1 MAGVAVD
8 PHKIV
13 NDVARRAHDLG
24 EAEAPTVLSR
34 PPGPGAPLPSV
45 QQGEEVAAVHRAWA
59 DAHAAREKAAE
70 TSATAGSGG
79 GLEAMKVRL
88 KARISS
94 AAAAGLPDQD
104 ADRQVV
110 GDLIRAVDALAHRID
125 ELGGR
130 LMALEQLVEEVVVV
144 ASEDLTRV
152 RAALIDGGPRAD
164 DRSGGP
170 PADG

>member
-8 PHKIV
+8 PHEIV
-13 NDVARRAHDLG
+13 NDVARRAHDLR
-24 EAEAPTVLSR
+24 EADAPTVLSH

-45 QQGEEVAAVHRAWA
+45 QHGDEVEAVHRAWA
-59 DAHAAREKAAE
+59 DAHTSREEAAKAGA
-70 TSATAGSGG
+70 SVASGG
-79 GLEAMKVRL
+79 GLDAVKARV

-104 ADRQVV
+104 ADRRVV
-110 GDLIRAVDALAHRID
+110 GDLIRAVDALAQRID

-130 LMALEQLVEEVVVV
+130 LMALEALVEEVVVV

-152 RAALIDGGPRAD
+152 RAALTDGRSRDDQPN
-164 DRSGGP
+164 DRS
-170 PADG
+170 ADG

>member
-1 MAGVAVD
+1 MAVD
-8 PHKIV
+8 PHDIV

-24 EAEAPTVLSR
+24 ETDAPTVLSR

-45 QQGEEVAAVHRAWA
+45 QQGDEVGAVHRAWA
-59 DAHAAREKAAE
+59 DAHAAREGAAKAA
-70 TSATAGSGG
+70 ATAGSGG
-79 GLEAMKVRL
+79 GLDAVKARL

-94 AAAAGLPDQD
+94 AAASGLPDQD

-152 RAALIDGGPRAD
+152 RAALTDGGRRPD
-164 DRSGGP
+164 DRSGDKA
-170 PADG
+170 ADG